1 MNELLRI
8 VNEQHY
14 HTNESMT
21 EDKICSYISQILI
34 SIQSLQSQNELSAS
48 IKNQLDQSIRSNN
61 EYTKKIEELTREN
74 QQHKDNEKNI
84 QKEIEDAK
92 KTIQQVDSENQKLKE
107 ELNRIKEQQ
116 RESEDHYRNQISSLS
131 NEKSQLEKEKNQLVM
146 EKSQLEK
153 EKNQLVMEMNQYK
166 TQQEEQSE
174 MNRNGFVRSAYTYE
188 VGMELIKFFKSILHI
203 DHLSLENTT
212 SFMMNINQC
221 KNKLKKISDDF
232 RNLKDEYKELMK
244 QYSLQQN
251 ANKKNSQVIEALKQ
265 KMSKQTEDIIRLKD
279 IIVRF
284 MRDIDDK

>member
-1 MNELLRI
+1 
-8 VNEQHY
+8 
-14 HTNESMT
+14 
-21 EDKICSYISQILI
+21 
-34 SIQSLQSQNELSAS
+34 
-48 IKNQLDQSIRSNN
+48 
-61 EYTKKIEELTREN
+61 
-74 QQHKDNEKNI
+74 
-84 QKEIEDAK
+84 
-92 KTIQQVDSENQKLKE
+92 
-107 ELNRIKEQQ
+107 
-116 RESEDHYRNQISSLS
+116 
-131 NEKSQLEKEKNQLVM
+131 
-146 EKSQLEK
+146 
-153 EKNQLVMEMNQYK
+153 MEMNQYK
-166 TQQEEQSE
+166 SQQEEQSE

>member
-1 MNELLRI
+1 M
-8 VNEQHY
+8 
-14 HTNESMT
+14 
-21 EDKICSYISQILI
+21 
-34 SIQSLQSQNELSAS
+34 
-48 IKNQLDQSIRSNN
+48 
-61 EYTKKIEELTREN
+61 
-74 QQHKDNEKNI
+74 
-84 QKEIEDAK
+84 
-92 KTIQQVDSENQKLKE
+92 
-107 ELNRIKEQQ
+107 
-116 RESEDHYRNQISSLS
+116 
-131 NEKSQLEKEKNQLVM
+131 EKNQY
-146 EKSQLEK
+146 KS
-153 EKNQLVMEMNQYK
+153 
-166 TQQEEQSE
+166 QQEEPSE

-279 IIVRF
+279 MIVRF